1 MTVRTVRASE
11 LLRRC
16 TYTGCDW
23 QGDSEAY
30 ALHAKSCPCRP
41 KGLILQELEEVRAV
55 RAVLCCVLCYAVL
68 HYAVLHNAYH
78 MRVYVELK
86 SIV

>member
-1 MTVRTVRASE
+1 MTVRTVHASE

-30 ALHAKSCPCRP
+30 ALHAKSCPFRP

-55 RAVLCCVLCYAVL
+55 LCCGVLYCATAKVCCVILYYNIL
-68 HYAVLHNAYH
+68 DHTML
-78 MRVYVELK
+78 
-86 SIV
+86 